1 MLLLMRVLE
10 VELLVVAQGL
20 LKVRNN
26 DKELII
32 ALLLGVT
39 ANESIGG
46 GVAGRSTRTTKSK
59 K

>member
-1 MLLLMRVLE
+1 MRVLE
-10 VELLVVAQGL
+10 VLQLLVVPQGL

-26 DKELII
+26 DKKNAII

-46 GVAGRSTRTTKSK
+46 GVAGRNTRTTKSK